1 MTFFG
6 KIGLLISFELSSF
19 IVSISRPLKLLS
31 IMLSI
36 NYFGQVVQ
44 EILQNNNLQ
53 IYFGISEITG
63 FVPTFW
69 NFLAQ
74 KCFQKDPSFFNLNAH
89 IPRTGDARKINAY
102 LLKQGMTWN
111 QLKPLR
117 NYLKPPETSHNVIFF
132 T

>member
-19 IVSISRPLKLLS
+19 IVSTSRPLKLLS

-63 FVPTFW
+63 FVPTF
-69 NFLAQ
+69 
-74 KCFQKDPSFFNLNAH
+74 
-89 IPRTGDARKINAY
+89 
-102 LLKQGMTWN
+102 
-111 QLKPLR
+111 
-117 NYLKPPETSHNVIFF
+117 
-132 T
+132 